1 MNKRIIVFL
10 LLIFTIQS
18 KAFFNNEV
26 VLPKYYKKLST
37 FSGDIS
43 EKKSFHLIFTKN
55 KKTKNYKAFSYVF
68 DGDKVTELPGF
79 TNDKPYNILS
89 YHNKNNVLTLLLSH
103 TVRKKSFLIKVD
115 YDLVTKKIT
124 KSNAVNHLKFEKVL
138 REKERSVLIY
148 KKDNFLTIKLF
159 SGNNQ
164 VVVKQLKINKL
175 DKINDYFRDDFIGAV
190 KTDEFIKNGSA
201 TRFKLYLD
209 KNELIFT
216 KDTKLFSNTEVIRLN
231 FNNDKILVNQSSYD
245 NNLDEETIDMGSF
258 YSNQKVYQVIIR
270 KEKSFISIFN
280 SETNKKLKTIVLDES
295 LNSYIKNNKFQ
306 GILKF
311 LKSSKK
317 PEHIITIAVNNTRNN
332 KIRIRLDYVD
342 INYRYNNNFWF
353 QQQMMREMN
362 RNLMQINLPKGF
374 GPKPLDD
381 TSLFFSISKEKRFF
395 ELLIDENCQLLNED
409 LPSSIYKEVNKTK
422 YWNNLN
428 SSAGTFDSSC
438 FLLNNFRY
446 FFYNKHSKKF
456 IFKSKNL

>member
-1 MNKRIIVFL
+1 M
-10 LLIFTIQS
+10 
-18 KAFFNNEV
+18 
-26 VLPKYYKKLST
+26 
-37 FSGDIS
+37 
-43 EKKSFHLIFTKN
+43 
-55 KKTKNYKAFSYVF
+55 
-68 DGDKVTELPGF
+68 
-79 TNDKPYNILS
+79 
-89 YHNKNNVLTLLLSH
+89 
-103 TVRKKSFLIKVD
+103 
-115 YDLVTKKIT
+115 
-124 KSNAVNHLKFEKVL
+124 
-138 REKERSVLIY
+138 
-148 KKDNFLTIKLF
+148 
-159 SGNNQ
+159 
-164 VVVKQLKINKL
+164 
-175 DKINDYFRDDFIGAV
+175 
-190 KTDEFIKNGSA
+190 
-201 TRFKLYLD
+201 
-209 KNELIFT
+209 
-216 KDTKLFSNTEVIRLN
+216 FSNTEVIRLN